1 LPPAP
6 APAAPPP
13 SADDAARSALLAGG
27 KLRPTVAVAPE
38 PEPEPEQEPLDVP
51 DDDGNVT
58 FDFDDLNLA
67 ETMAGSPGKGDG
79 GGGGGAPEALDFAV
93 IDEDLSKFAQDEKI
107 RDALARGVDLRLYAR
122 QVDAEL
128 RHLEMESIADYVG
141 QADAV
146 AGLFDQISHC
156 EAVLGAMQGMLS
168 TFQDNLGGSAWKEGV
183 GCGRAAPRAPAP
195 RPRPPL
201 PFIAAPLARPS
212 QSRPKSARCRSS
224 RCRCRCAWPTARRST
239 PS

>member
-1 LPPAP
+1 
-6 APAAPPP
+6 
-13 SADDAARSALLAGG
+13 
-27 KLRPTVAVAPE
+27 
-38 PEPEPEQEPLDVP
+38 
-51 DDDGNVT
+51 
-58 FDFDDLNLA
+58 
-67 ETMAGSPGKGDG
+67 M
-79 GGGGGAPEALDFAV
+79 

-168 TFQDNLGGSAWKEGV
+168 TFQDNLGGSASGV
-183 GCGRAAPRAPAP
+183 ARGRPA
-195 RPRPPL
+195 RPRRARRPL
-201 PFIAAPLARPS
+201 PFPASPSLFLSSPPARPRS
-212 QSRPKSARCRSS
+212 QSRLKSARCRSS